1 MNTTQSTPVPAVK
14 LNNGVLMPM
23 EGFGVYQIADYDE
36 CRQAVMNALEAG
48 YRAIDT
54 AQAYGNEEAVGA
66 ALAQSGIDRD
76 QVFLTTKVWITNY
89 GYDLT
94 RASVEESMKKL
105 GTDHLDLVL
114 LHQPFNNYYEAW
126 HALEDLYDQGV
137 LRAIGVSNFYADRYV
152 DLVRFNR
159 IVPAVNQL
167 ETHVFHQRPL
177 ERTYMDKYGTRIESW
192 GPFAEG
198 RQGMFTNPTLT
209 EIGKAHG
216 RTAAQIA
223 LRFLVQ
229 DGVIVIP
236 KSTHRERMKENLD
249 IWDFELTQEEMDRLR
264 AMDTGKSA
272 FMDHEDPAVV
282 ERFGN

>member
-1 MNTTQSTPVPAVK
+1 MQNDLSASVPSVK

-23 EGFGVYQIADYDE
+23 EGFGVYQIADLDE
-36 CRQAVMNALEAG
+36 CRRSVLDALETG

-54 AQAYGNEEAVGA
+54 AQAYGNEQAVGD
-66 ALAQSGIDRD
+66 ALAQSGLDRD

-89 GYDLT
+89 GYDKT
-94 RASVEESMKKL
+94 KASVEESMKKL

-114 LHQPFNNYYEAW
+114 LHQPFNDYYAAW

-152 DLVRFNR
+152 DLVKFNR

-167 ETHVFHQRPL
+167 ETHVFHQRPQ

-209 EIGKAHG
+209 EIGQAHG
-216 RTAAQIA
+216 RTAAQVA

-236 KSTHRERMKENLD
+236 KTTHRERMRENLD
-249 IWDFELTQEEMDRLR
+249 IWDFQLSDQEMDRLR

-272 FMDHEDPAVV
+272 FMNHEDPETV
-282 ERFGN
+282 EDFAN